1 MYSIFTAFASH
12 PQAACKSEKDQERRQ
27 AKLVGRRMEVSCLIQ
42 NAQFTALWDTGAQV
56 SLISE
61 SWLRRN
67 LLPEEYEI
75 RPVSELIDKELRV
88 EGVGSTIPYLGY
100 ALLPF
105 QLGQVDRG
113 KAVVVPFLVSEDD
126 TTKIPIIGSNVMEE
140 FIMGTTIEE
149 KLKKLIDHLIK
160 TNIIK
165 T

>member
-1 MYSIFTAFASH
+1 M
-12 PQAACKSEKDQERRQ
+12 
-27 AKLVGRRMEVSCLIQ
+27 
-42 NAQFTALWDTGAQV
+42 